1 MFSVD
6 KKKLKISLIKVHF
19 IDLYS
24 FHVMI
29 VLYEKIF
36 SIEKLN
42 LAWNKQTKLSNFNKL
57 YLKKNKKCKLL
68 NPSC

>member
-42 LAWNKQTKLSNFNKL
+42 LAWNKQTNFQTLTNFI
-57 YLKKNKKCKLL
+57 
-68 NPSC
+68 